1 MAQKVTDVHL
11 NNKLTSSPTAYI
23 STAHG
28 TKTEKY
34 NLQTSQ
40 LSFNTKV
47 SSTALSNKTQ
57 RMFIL
62 RKM

>member
-1 MAQKVTDVHL
+1 MTRKLTDIHL
-11 NNKLTSSPTAYI
+11 NNKLTSSPTPYI
-23 STAHG
+23 FTAHG
-28 TKTEKY
+28 KTEKY

-47 SSTALSNKTQ
+47 SSSALSNKE
-57 RMFIL
+57 MFIL

>member
-28 TKTEKY
+28 ETEKY
-34 NLQTSQ
+34 NLQTGQ

-47 SSTALSNKTQ
+47 LSSVLGNKHKEI
-57 RMFIL
+57 FIL
-62 RKM
+62 PKT

>member
-28 TKTEKY
+28 KTEKY

-47 SSTALSNKTQ
+47 SSSALRNTTQ
-57 RMFIL
+57 RNVHPS
-62 RKM
+62 